1 MPIDETFDIA
11 HGLYLDKN
19 TSLFETLSNITPD
32 AASIPVG
39 RKRAPSAA
47 QVKHASF
54 YLEVEEKKTFDT
66 QLVRKRI
73 GAKYGVR

>member
-54 YLEVEEKKTFDT
+54 YLEVEEKSVRHPTGEKTDWDE
-66 QLVRKRI
+66 I
-73 GAKYGVR
+73 